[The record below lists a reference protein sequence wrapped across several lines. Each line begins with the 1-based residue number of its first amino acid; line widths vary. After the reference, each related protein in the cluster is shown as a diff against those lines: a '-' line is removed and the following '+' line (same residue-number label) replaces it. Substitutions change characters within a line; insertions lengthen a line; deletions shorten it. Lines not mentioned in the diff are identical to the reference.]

1 MKYKLNS
8 NLLTV
13 ADSPF
18 QHHLVSLVIYLYI
31 HRYTQMLL
39 DSPPQLKKESLDN
52 ETVRSDRFVS
62 TLCKTDVA
70 TWRHKVSHEAEGRG
84 NVLAGGE
91 RGGKSHITYRPYGE
105 ILRTDSFGPDISKY
119 KYTGQEEDRESGL
132 LFYNSRYYD
141 SKIGR
146 FISND
151 TEVDS
156 LEPNGMNR
164 MMYVNG
170 DPVSFRDP
178 SGNVCA
184 ANVFSAMAIASLG
197 PGLGS
202 VVAAGGGVTGNHTG
216 GGKCSKLP
224 KEKNS
229 LRWLI
234 FFRSETISDQ
244 AERNAFLYMGLMYV
258 DGLSGK
264 GPSPLGKMS
273 RTELQMFLIYEQ
285 SQTNANPAIYFS
297 IYALMTIG
305 VLNPKTGVD
314 RASYFHDQFGPKI
327 LDPNNR
333 RANSKWMG
341 QAKTASFSHNTWS
354 STYKREWESTGR
366 SCRDARDL
374 CATVNTIGT
383 VVTNVVTT
391 IVGSTLFSIA
401 NGITGLSTI
410 RKARY
415 KVKL

>member
-1 MKYKLNS
+1 MIQSKPNS

-13 ADSPF
+13 ADRQF
-18 QHHLVSLVIYLYI
+18 QHHLVVFFLYLYI
-31 HRYTQMLL
+31 HKQIQMVLG
-39 DSPPQLKKESLDN
+39 SPSRITEESSANRTEAKCFPPQRLWQTQLAIGRE
-52 ETVRSDRFVS
+52 
-62 TLCKTDVA
+62 
-70 TWRHKVSHEAEGRG
+70 EGKHG
-84 NVLAGGE
+84 A
-91 RGGKSHITYRPYGE
+91 
-105 ILRTDSFGPDISKY
+105 
-119 KYTGQEEDRESGL
+119 YTGQEEDRESGL
-132 LFYNSRYYD
+132 MFYNNRYYD
-141 SKIGR
+141 SKVGR

-151 TEVDS
+151 TEVDA

-170 DPVSFRDP
+170 DPISFRDP

-216 GGKCSKLP
+216 GGSCSKLP
-224 KEKNS
+224 DEKNS
-229 LRWLI
+229 LRFLI
-234 FFRSETISDQ
+234 FFRSETISDP
-244 AERNAFLYMGLMYV
+244 AEKNAFLYMGLMYV
-258 DGLSGK
+258 EGLSGK

-285 SQTNANPAIYFS
+285 NQTNANPAIYFS
-297 IYALMTIG
+297 IYALMTTG

-354 STYKREWESTGR
+354 STYKREWEATQR

-383 VVTNVVTT
+383 VVTNAVTT

-401 NGITGLSTI
+401 NGITGL
-410 RKARY
+410 
-415 KVKL
+415 